1 MFKFTDLSDKD
12 EEFKAKDYLLNPKQ
26 FFEKRRTNKKNY
38 IFDLR
43 NEKSFEISHL
53 PGAHNLPFEQ
63 FEDSIYQMPFSGEI
77 MLYGTHEIETVKAAE
92 ILFDNGFDT
101 FSFIDSYDSLIK
113 GVDHSFFNLSKKAYD
128 YISDEINASNSFIL
142 LISFSERATALV
154 SESLVFRLSSSLCR
168 SIFSKTFLTASAPI
182 PAEKESSPC
191 SSFANSNSSSSNN

>member
-12 EEFKAKDYLLNPKQ
+12 EEFKAKDYLLNSKQ

-77 MLYGTHEIETVKAAE
+77 MLYGTNDIEKIQRQVKEPFWIRKEPRKHRFFYLLGTKGEKKKIVESLKHPLMPYPKDPKMYTPEIEE
-92 ILFDNGFDT
+92 I
-101 FSFIDSYDSLIK
+101 
-113 GVDHSFFNLSKKAYD
+113 VVESKEDFYG
-128 YISDEINASNSFIL
+128 
-142 LISFSERATALV
+142 
-154 SESLVFRLSSSLCR
+154 
-168 SIFSKTFLTASAPI
+168 
-182 PAEKESSPC
+182 
-191 SSFANSNSSSSNN
+191 